1 MCRLMYSASVIPNP
15 SVILMII
22 WIEGLIIRMF
32 SIVYRSIDGRSDLLF
47 NSSSVNACLYYYLL
61 RPIPNYFIIIS
72 LSSSH
77 SQAHQVW
84 LAALSPSQGLTGKDK
99 EPGYSCHTTSSLSFH
114 LWSWSKDS
122 ELRCC
127 CCLPYLVTYYQ
138 VIGFW
143 REAL

>member
-1 MCRLMYSASVIPNP
+1 
-15 SVILMII
+15 MII

-77 SQAHQVW
+77 SQAHQAW

-99 EPGYSCHTTSSLSFH
+99 EPGYSCHTTQLLVISS
-114 LWSWSKDS
+114 
-122 ELRCC
+122 
-127 CCLPYLVTYYQ
+127 VVMVQ
-138 VIGFW
+138 GQ
-143 REAL
+143 